1 MDIVIA
7 DPQYERD
14 YVDDDDDEDEDD
26 DELDDTTSLA
36 RSTLSTISRTSLH
49 SSTSQAPPGIPRD
62 DFDAIMDDFLDNHEV
77 VGRRLRQ
84 SLGGNALS
92 GVEKLRVL
100 RAAID
105 DGDEGLGKEENRKR
119 ILVLEKLGRGFKR
132 DEEEVQIDD
141 DREKWD
147 VETILSV
154 SSDLQ
159 KLYRLT

>member
-1 MDIVIA
+1 MA
-7 DPQYERD
+7 DSA
-14 YVDDDDDEDEDD
+14 
-26 DELDDTTSLA
+26 SLA
-36 RSTLSTISRTSLH
+36 RSTLSTISRASLYTSP
-49 SSTSQAPPGIPRD
+49 STAPPEISRD

-105 DGDEGLGKEENRKR
+105 DSDQGLGKAENRKR
-119 ILVLEKLGRGFKR
+119 ILEIEKLGRGLKR
-132 DEEEVQIDD
+132 NEGEVQVHVDE

-147 VETILSV
+147 VETILSG
-154 SSDLQ
+154 SSD
-159 KLYRLT
+159 RSRCPD